1 MSFISAQ
8 FSPWTL
14 GLIVIILVLTVYF
27 QVFRY
32 NARTAE
38 AAPTILTSIGIFGTF
53 LGVALGLSDFD
64 TLHLQDSV
72 PQLLSGLKTAF
83 WSSIAGLLGAL
94 TIKFRAV
101 MDITHADDNQTHT
114 ASIDDLNNELVK
126 IHSALSGEDNQT
138 LLQEFALMRLEQKRQ
153 SEDLIIAMQ
162 HYQKEM
168 VEANTQAL
176 IDALAVVMRD
186 FNTKIDEQ
194 YGDNFKRLNESVGQM
209 LQWQQQYKQQ
219 LVELADN
226 QQSIGSAMQDAS
238 SAFENM
244 VVHAQSFNGISE
256 SLGNM
261 LQGLNTQRDVL
272 DQHLS
277 GLAKLVNDAGEG
289 LPKLEE
295 RMLFLTSGLADS
307 LQSYSQRMEDM
318 LNKTTHSMSE
328 TTVNL
333 TSQLQTAYSGAF
345 DQLDEKIL
353 KTLTQTDKQIAKLDA
368 ALEHELNKSLKTM
381 GEQLGALS
389 EKFVQDY
396 SPLTERLHDLVNLAE
411 KRVN

>member
-1 MSFISAQ
+1 
-8 FSPWTL
+8 
-14 GLIVIILVLTVYF
+14 
-27 QVFRY
+27 
-32 NARTAE
+32 
-38 AAPTILTSIGIFGTF
+38 
-53 LGVALGLSDFD
+53 
-64 TLHLQDSV
+64 
-72 PQLLSGLKTAF
+72 
-83 WSSIAGLLGAL
+83 
-94 TIKFRAV
+94 
-101 MDITHADDNQTHT
+101 
-114 ASIDDLNNELVK
+114 
-126 IHSALSGEDNQT
+126 
-138 LLQEFALMRLEQKRQ
+138 
-153 SEDLIIAMQ
+153 
-162 HYQKEM
+162 
-168 VEANTQAL
+168 
-176 IDALAVVMRD
+176 
-186 FNTKIDEQ
+186 
-194 YGDNFKRLNESVGQM
+194 VGQM

-256 SLGNM
+256 SLGSM